1 MTNWQVFFI
10 AFPLW
15 VFAVGIIVFMVLILR
30 AIQKY
35 GNEIKD
41 AVGDLQQDVK
51 KITNSAATEVP
62 EILRNVTETT
72 DQLKNMT
79 GDLKQLTA
87 VLPYVVKP
95 NWTNVVLR
103 TLPSVISLVSRNKGK
118 GKQVK

>member
-35 GNEIKD
+35 GGEIKD

-95 NWTNVVLR
+95 NWTNVDLR
-103 TLPSVISLVSRNKGK
+103 TLPSVISLVIRNIGK
-118 GKQVK
+118 GKQV